1 MSFLNSIG
9 EKVSGFYHFFE
20 DKWYD
25 LLDKIDS
32 KVPVYKI
39 VDPIDKIIPS
49 FIVFLLIVVF
59 LIFAGMYFIQFSSP
73 YELTITTFDSST
85 TKTLS
90 RVMLTGMIN
99 DASFDGLSDSAGEF
113 ISNVSSPPKNIYA
126 LVSEMLFGSDDSFE
140 GKVNASKQG
149 YKALSRIP
157 IADTREVQLLLEPL
171 PTTEPPPSTTGS
183 TTTVV
188 LIDSETSRTLVNNSD
203 EGRIKFLCRN
213 KSISER
219 VVKDGD
225 DGVVDGK
232 FVLNES
238 NCEFILREAYF
249 PDYQRKVTSQL
260 LSSGQSIHRIP
271 LEKNVSNPV
280 TGTAKVW
287 VFDADTQEAL
297 SGIRVT
303 LSSVRGEYLAN
314 TNESGLA
321 TKSALLAGKYTITIT
336 DSNFYNITPADNI
349 TLTVVA
355 GDVNEVSLDLTRIQ
369 LSDKRK
375 IHFKVIDSYDKNAL
389 SGVNVDLL
397 WVINDGNDLSGVTD
411 NGTTNYVSG
420 APSHTD
426 ANGLFYFD
434 SVTQLDEGKIVAILR
449 KENYILEIFRPQIML
464 TSVNPELIELEEQR
478 TDDEDN
484 PVNYGRANVLVVAG
498 DQNGALWNAN
508 TRLFFRLVDGT
519 STIESIPVLRNSLPT
534 DRDGIAVY
542 DALSA
547 GPGSYYSANAEYSG
561 AYSMSEELPLDL
573 GNTIEFRLK
582 LDFDISQ
589 IEVELYDA
597 ITQQRISS
605 GLSSAEINVSISNND
620 TFDDLDFLE
629 RIAYSQGKFISGNI
643 DPRNNLL
650 VEIKVNHYV
659 TSWLTIDSE
668 ITPLL
673 PGLNKYSIELY
684 IDPNNPPGGI
694 VDPDVNDP
702 INPLDPD
709 DDTNGRVIIMFD
721 NIYNITD
728 PAWERNSTAV
738 MMFDSN
744 TYRAKFDVII
754 NKNDVNYSELLSMV
768 RVENALIKNIYY
780 TPIDFNTGDTFSCS
794 NATLDATS
802 HGEEYYLPTGDC
814 LGDDRI
820 LAGFKWADQNLD
832 KGTYSFMIDFE
843 VNQATS
849 ESKVAFNYRARA
861 IADNNVVESRL
872 KRIELPVGV
881 PFGTDDGF
889 IMEINLNGTQLV
901 FSQTELLNDAEQS
914 VSLIPLTENGMDL
927 TIHNNSVDPIR
938 NATLTIYSHAGTK
951 ESFTSTS
958 AGSGLMTFSKDTIT
972 GVTKLALDTSVQIAQ
987 YSQKDYSL
995 DVTPQRFRSGNY
1007 LVVVLQGNGQE
1018 YKAFI
1023 DASAQG
1029 KIFTLDAEFFARVPD
1044 QIFDGTISSVQG
1056 NPIIDSI
1063 YAKTYRNCLTTKDL
1077 DTTINIPNRSHD
1089 ALQANY
1095 FAFEVPGEYT
1105 SHDCIELE
1113 IMASDTASSYESLKT
1128 LIYASSND
1136 ARDVGLGCVDITSEN
1151 GNAIEETMEWNDNLE
1166 VNVANYCDA
1175 PVRVNIETGLVCST
1189 NTSACKTTGGILL
1202 GKQESKNFVINGKNK
1217 SYNSSQPT
1225 PNFSDV
1231 LGFYPITVK
1240 AKFDGSRK
1248 RFSIADEFDIHLVNS
1263 RQCFAISKDNFNMAE
1278 AVNTAFSIT
1287 DDCQYTGI
1295 DDYYVPRASLDAIG
1309 YSVDNPF
1316 TTTPTNVVFDLT
1328 LLLEGR
1334 EYTRQTTTEL
1344 IEDYW
1349 FRETLFAEDL
1359 PSTIGTDRTDYNN
1372 LLFDFNSN
1380 NLTQRLGNSWVINK
1394 VQVQV
1399 IDINNDRI
1407 GAPGVYGAALTA
1419 PLTVNYVDGTTRTVT
1434 PTTNFT
1440 IDDGLGCT
1448 TNACHID
1455 AGLGEGHVG
1464 GDEFVFGVFY
1474 VDVPEGKVS
1483 SITTSVVGNKD
1494 INFLE
1499 ISLRPQVK
1507 YTKTTEELV
1516 ATVTDATPQRI
1527 PIGTY
1532 AIYPF
1537 SGVDFV
1543 ISHVERMSAFS
1554 DPIYINKI
1562 NPQAYIESS
1571 DPSVLAWV
1579 DRGYLSVRYLGEDT
1593 TEYNDRVIDLSLVK
1607 TSASG
1612 TLLGTVNIVDYVD
1625 EPTAIANPTPRQI
1638 SGAR

>member
-1 MSFLNSIG
+1 MSFINSIG

-25 LLDKIDS
+25 VLDKIDT
-32 KVPVYKI
+32 KIPVYKV
-39 VDPIDKIIPS
+39 VDPIDQVIPS

-99 DASFDGLSDSAGEF
+99 EASFDGLSDSAGEF

-126 LVSEMLFGSDDSFE
+126 LVSEMLFGSNDSFE

-188 LIDSETSRTLVNNSD
+188 LIDSETSRTLVDNTG

-213 KSISER
+213 KTISER
-219 VVKDGD
+219 IVKDSD
-225 DGVVDGK
+225 DGTVDGK

-260 LSSGQSIHRIP
+260 LPSEQSIHRIP

-287 VFDADTQEAL
+287 VFDADTQDAL

-321 TKSALLAGKYTITIT
+321 TKSTLLAGEYTITIT

-349 TLTVVA
+349 TITIVA

-389 SGVNVDLL
+389 SGVEVDLL
-397 WVINDGNDLSGVTD
+397 WVVNDGNDLSGVAA

-434 SVTQLDEGKIVAILR
+434 SVTQLDDGKLVAILK
-449 KENYILEIFRPQIML
+449 KENYIFKIFRPQIML

-508 TRLFFRLVDGT
+508 TRLFFRLVDGA

-547 GPGSYYSANAEYSG
+547 GPGNYYSANAEYSG

-582 LDFDISQ
+582 LDFNISQ

-605 GLSSAEINVSISNND
+605 GLSSAEINVSISNNA

-673 PGLNKYSIELY
+673 PGLNKYAIELY
-684 IDPNNPPGGI
+684 IDPSNPPGGP
-694 VDPDVNDP
+694 VDPDINDP

-709 DDTNGRVIIMFD
+709 DDTNGSVIILFD
-721 NIYNITD
+721 NIYNLND
-728 PAWERNSTAV
+728 SLWERDSTAV
-738 MMFDSN
+738 MMFDGN

-754 NKNDVNYSELLSMV
+754 NKDDVNYSELLSMV

-780 TPIDFNTGDTFSCS
+780 TPIDFNTADTFSCS
-794 NATLDATS
+794 NASLDATP

-820 LAGFKWADQNLD
+820 LAGFKWTDQNLD
-832 KGTYSFMIDFE
+832 KGTYSFMINFE
-843 VNQATS
+843 VDQATT
-849 ESKVAFNYRARA
+849 ESKVAFNYRARV

-889 IMEINLNGTQLV
+889 IIEINLNGTQLV
-901 FSQTELLNDAEQS
+901 FSQTQLLNDAEQS
-914 VSLIPLTENGMDL
+914 VSLIPLTANGMDL

-951 ESFTSTS
+951 ESFTNTS
-958 AGSGLMTFSKDTIT
+958 PGSGLMSFSRDAIT

-995 DVTPQRFRSGNY
+995 DVTPERFRSGNY

-1029 KIFTLDAEFFARVPD
+1029 KIFTLDAEFFAKIPD
-1044 QIFDGTISSVQG
+1044 QLFDGIISSTQG
-1056 NPIIDSI
+1056 NPIIDSMS
-1063 YAKTYRNCLTTKDL
+1063 ATTYRNCLSGTPLIVED
-1077 DTTINIPNRSHD
+1077 IVIPRGD
-1089 ALQANY
+1089 PALQGDY
-1095 FAFEVPGEYT
+1095 FEFNVLGEYT
-1105 SHDCIELE
+1105 HSDCIELHIE
-1113 IMASDTASSYESLKT
+1113 ASDAITSYEALDER
-1128 LIYASSND
+1128 IYASSNH
-1136 ARDVGLGCVDITSEN
+1136 ALDVGLGCVDIISET
-1151 GNAIEETMEWNDNLE
+1151 GNSIEETMEWNDNLE

-1189 NTSACKTTGGILL
+1189 TTGECKTTGGILL
-1202 GKQESKNFVINGKNK
+1202 GKQESQDFVINGKNK
-1217 SYNSSQPT
+1217 SYDSSEY

-1231 LGFYPITVK
+1231 LGFYPIIVK

-1263 RQCFAISKDNFNMAE
+1263 HQCFAISKDNFNMTD
-1278 AVNTAFSIT
+1278 AVNTAFSIA

-1295 DDYYVPRASLDAIG
+1295 EDYYVPRASLDAIG
-1309 YSVDNPF
+1309 YSVENPF

-1334 EYTRQTTTEL
+1334 EYTRQTNTEL

-1359 PSTIGTDRTDYNN
+1359 PSTVGTDRTDYNN
-1372 LLFDFNSN
+1372 LLFDFNAN

-1394 VQVQV
+1394 IQVQV
-1399 IDINNDRI
+1399 IDINNDRV
-1407 GAPGVYGAALTA
+1407 GTPGVYGAALTA

-1434 PTTNFT
+1434 PTTNFI
-1440 IDDGLGCT
+1440 IDDGFGCT
-1448 TNACHID
+1448 TNACHIG

-1474 VDVPEGKVS
+1474 VNLPPGKVS

-1499 ISLRPQVK
+1499 ISLRPQVN

-1516 ATVTDATPQRI
+1516 ATSTDAIPQRI

-1593 TEYNDRVIDLSLVK
+1593 SEYNDRVIDLSLVK